1 MTARVSAAQAG
12 IGSAGRRE
20 AAGHPPSGR
29 KRRRTL
35 KQHFCDGLAAAL
47 RAEPYAFATTKP
59 RTMMGQ
65 MVRELALDAARAKC
79 DAIKLVF
86 AYLEEAERSEM
97 ETEGEGDDSQ
107 GISAPQTQ
115 WDWSEEGVWDTSRRE
130 EVDVEREKRAARR
143 KAAAEAEEADL
154 RENPAFDPE
163 TEALRAALM
172 QRCLR
177 AAEADRENEA
187 RKARLAAA
195 QAGGGAAEVPFSG
208 NSQAPAT
215 PQPERTMRVGGRLLE
230 G

>member
-12 IGSAGRRE
+12 IDLTGGRKADVR
-20 AAGHPPSGR
+20 GR

-97 ETEGEGDDSQ
+97 ESDGEGDDSQ
-107 GISAPQTQ
+107 GNSAPETQ
-115 WDWSEEGVWDTSRRE
+115 WDWSEDGVWDTSRRE
-130 EVDVEREKRAARR
+130 EIDVEREKRAARR
-143 KAAAEAEEADL
+143 KAAEAEEADL

-195 QAGGGAAEVPFSG
+195 QAGGGAPEVPFSG

-215 PQPERTMRVGGRLLE
+215 PQPERTMRVGGRLVE

>member
-12 IGSAGRRE
+12 IDLTGGWKAGV
-20 AAGHPPSGR
+20 PVR

-47 RAEPYAFATTKP
+47 RAEPYPFATTKP

-65 MVRELALDAARAKC
+65 TVRELVLDAARAKC

-86 AYLEEAERSEM
+86 AYLEEAERTEM
-97 ETEGEGDDSQ
+97 ETDAEGDDSQ
-107 GISAPQTQ
+107 GISAPETQ

-130 EVDVEREKRAARR
+130 EADVEREERAARR

-154 RENPAFDPE
+154 RENPPSDAE

-177 AAEADRENEA
+177 AAEADRENAA
-187 RKARLAAA
+187 RKARLAAG
-195 QAGGGAAEVPFSG
+195 QNGGGAATEVPISG
-208 NSQAPAT
+208 NSQPPAT
-215 PQPERTMRVGGRLLE
+215 PQPERTIRVGGRLRE